1 MINFMVANANRKN
14 SRYTFEKITTLLNAQ
29 IENSLECG
37 WKSEDI
43 CVLAN
48 FDYTFMDVSTI
59 NISGLPDFCL
69 TGSKMFGL
77 KWYIRILNE
86 SDDTFVVW
94 SHDLDAWQN
103 APFDEPKIKDVGIAR
118 YSNDKFNGGSAFW
131 KLPSSKDIIQRITQ
145 VLVDE
150 KAAKEEPTLNK
161 VLKTEFKERIT
172 VIDNTFNV
180 GCSGYVVR
188 LSRSEKPLKV
198 CHFHPYN
205 RIAWETHALD
215 RNQINEIGVTVRLER
230 LLRKYYPELA
240 TQLSMTVEDRALK
253 REKFEQ
259 YIQ

>member
-1 MINFMVANANRKN
+1 MVANANKKN

-29 IENSLECG
+29 IENSLECR
-37 WKSEDI
+37 WNPIDI
-43 CVLAN
+43 YVLAN
-48 FDYTFMDVSTI
+48 FDYTFMDVSTV
-59 NISGLPDFCL
+59 NISELPDTCL

-77 KWYIRILNE
+77 NWYIKNTSHNE
-86 SDDTFVVW
+86 VVW

-103 APFDEPKIKDVGIAR
+103 APFQAPEIKDVGIAR
-118 YSNDKFNGGSAFW
+118 YSNDKFNGGSVFW
-131 KLPSSKDIIQRITQ
+131 KMPSSKDIIQRITQ

-161 VLKTEFKERIT
+161 ILKKEFKDRIT

-205 RIAWETHALD
+205 RIAWETHVLD

-240 TQLSMTVEDRALK
+240 TELSMTDEDKKLK
-253 REKFEQ
+253 RKKFEK
-259 YIQ
+259 YIR

>member
-1 MINFMVANANRKN
+1 MINLMVANANRKN
-14 SRYTFEKITTLLNAQ
+14 SRYTLEKITTLLNAQ
-29 IENSLECG
+29 IENSLQCNWET
-37 WKSEDI
+37 SQI
-43 CVLAN
+43 YVLAN
-48 FDYTFMDVSTI
+48 FDYTFLNVSTI
-59 NISGLPDFCL
+59 NISGLPDICL

-77 KWYIRILNE
+77 KWYVENDKTKDI
-86 SDDTFVVW
+86 VW

-103 APFDEPKIKDVGIAR
+103 APFEEPEIKDIGIAR
-118 YSNDKFNGGSAFW
+118 YSNDKFNGGSVFW
-131 KLPSSKDIIQRITQ
+131 KLPSSADIIQRITQ
-145 VLVDE
+145 ILVDE

-161 VLKTEFKERIT
+161 ILKSEFKKRIT

-215 RNQINEIGVTVRLER
+215 RNQVNEIGVTVRLER

-240 TQLSMTVEDRALK
+240 TQLDMTDEDKQLK
-253 REKFEQ
+253 RDKFKG

>member
-29 IENSLECG
+29 IENSIECG
-37 WKSEDI
+37 WDPKNI

-48 FDYTFMDVSTI
+48 FDYTFMDITTI
-59 NISGLPDFCL
+59 NIAVLPDTCL
-69 TGSKMFGL
+69 TGSKMFGM
-77 KWYIRILNE
+77 KWLSE
-86 SDDTFVVW
+86 SRSINDIVW

-103 APFDEPKIKDVGIAR
+103 AQFEAPGMKDIGISR
-118 YSNDKFNGGSAFW
+118 YSNNKFNGGSVFW
-131 KLPSSKDIIQRITQ
+131 KLPASIDIIQRITQ
-145 VLVDE
+145 TLVDQKE
-150 KAAKEEPTLNK
+150 AKEEPTLNK
-161 VLKTEFKERIT
+161 ILKKEFSERIT
-172 VIDNTFNV
+172 VINNTFNV
-180 GCSGYVVR
+180 GCSGYIVR

-215 RNQINEIGVTVRLER
+215 RNQINEIGITVRLER

-240 TQLSMTVEDRALK
+240 TQLNMTDDDKKLK
-253 REKFEQ
+253 QEKFKQ

>member
-1 MINFMVANANRKN
+1 MINLMVANANRKN

-29 IENSLECG
+29 IENSIECG
-37 WKSEDI
+37 WIPENI
-43 CVLAN
+43 FILAN
-48 FDYTFMDVSTI
+48 FDYAFMNVLTI
-59 NISGLPDFCL
+59 NISGLPDTCL

-77 KWYIRILNE
+77 KWLIENKDIRN
-86 SDDTFVVW
+86 VVW

-103 APFDEPKIKDVGIAR
+103 APFKEPEIKDIGIAR

-131 KLPSSKDIIQRITQ
+131 RLPSSIDVIQKITQ
-145 VLVDE
+145 TLVDE
-150 KAAKEEPTLNK
+150 KATKEEPTLNK
-161 VLKTEFKERIT
+161 ILKKECKERVTI
-172 VIDNTFNV
+172 IDNTFNV

-205 RIAWETHALD
+205 RIAWETHAMD

-240 TQLSMTVEDRALK
+240 TQLNMTEKEKQLK
-253 REKFEQ
+253 RDKFRK
-259 YIQ
+259 YIN